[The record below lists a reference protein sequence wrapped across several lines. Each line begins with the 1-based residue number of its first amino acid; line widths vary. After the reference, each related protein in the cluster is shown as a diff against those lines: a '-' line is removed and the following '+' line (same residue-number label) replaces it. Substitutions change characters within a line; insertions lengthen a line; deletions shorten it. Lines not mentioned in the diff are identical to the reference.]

1 MTEIRSFRTV
11 FELER
16 RIYRVDRLRLNP
28 GGIPVRGLV
37 YFLVLL
43 SGGLVVGHLP
53 VLNAVARALPWYVSD
68 VALPA
73 ASASLLTMVRIEGRP
88 FHVAVQA
95 LLFHGFGPRRL
106 VGWRACRA
114 GDSTIGLASGSRW
127 WPPDILFLPD
137 GSDRVVRR
145 LRYRGSGAVLVSV
158 DHSLEGP
165 DTASR
170 CGRLRRL
177 VPGSELRLHQGG
189 DEGREV
195 VVVLARR
202 TCLRTG

>member
-1 MTEIRSFRTV
+1 MTEIRSYRTV

-43 SGGLVVGHLP
+43 TGGLVVAHLP
-53 VLNAVARALPWYVSD
+53 VLGAVARALPWYVFD

-73 ASASLLTMVRIEGRP
+73 VSASLLTMVRIEGRP

-95 LLFHGFGPRRL
+95 LLRHGCGPRQL

-114 GDSTIGLASGSRW
+114 SDCTAAVAGRSGW

-137 GSDRVVRR
+137 GSDRVIRR

-158 DHSLEGP
+158 DHGLEAP
-165 DTASR
+165 DMVSWR
-170 CGRLRRL
+170 GRLRRL
-177 VPGSELRLHQGG
+177 VPGSQLRLHQGG
-189 DEGREV
+189 DEGRETV
-195 VVVLARR
+195 VALARR
-202 TCLRTG
+202 TCLKTG